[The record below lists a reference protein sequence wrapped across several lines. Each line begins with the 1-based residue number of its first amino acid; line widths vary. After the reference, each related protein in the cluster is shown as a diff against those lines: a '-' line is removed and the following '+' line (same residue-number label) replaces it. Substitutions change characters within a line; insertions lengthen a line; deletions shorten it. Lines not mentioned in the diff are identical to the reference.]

1 MAPATPASDEILVV
15 RPVLKI
21 AGGQIGLSWW
31 SGSGDERPHRTLAVG
46 GGPDHDWPELV
57 DEVQAVLASGGRRFI
72 MDLDRVPWMDSRGLG
87 RLVALWKLVGEG
99 GGSLAVVCGSDRIR
113 NILRI
118 SQLDDVLRPWSS
130 MAEACRQ
137 FPDASR
143 GSSPGPL

>member
-1 MAPATPASDEILVV
+1 MAPATPGSTDILVV

-46 GGPDHDWPELV
+46 GGPDHDWPELF
-57 DEVQAVLASGGRRFI
+57 DEIKAVLVAGGRRFI

-118 SQLDDVLRPWSS
+118 SQLDDVLRPWST

-143 GSSPGPL
+143 DSSFDLP